1 MLIFYRASQRERK
14 QMSTEQEINALFH
27 KESGSTRPATKRYRE
42 VIVPLY
48 LEWSKCNTRMKISEP
63 QGVTPLR
70 RGKAMRDF
78 WTKEVGW
85 WNKNARYCPE
95 EFLDAL
101 TPDCFY
107 ELFQRYPITPLVRY
121 WHDNHYSTWMFRY
134 EMWERAR
141 GRERLQK
148 GWELYNLDL
157 YVEWCKNR
165 AWWQR
170 GWAWRVAIQL
180 MSALL
185 QLP

>member
-1 MLIFYRASQRERK
+1 MRMPAES
-14 QMSTEQEINALFH
+14 EINDLFH
-27 KESGSTRPATKRYRE
+27 KESGSDRPASKRYRE

-48 LEWSKCNTRMKISEP
+48 LEWSKCSTRMKISQPPYDGLLE
-63 QGVTPLR
+63 

-85 WNKNARYCPE
+85 WNKSAVYCAE

-101 TPDCFY
+101 MPDCFC
-107 ELFQRYPITPLVRY
+107 ELFGRYPITPLVRY
-121 WHDNHYSTWMFRY
+121 WHDNRYSIRMFRY

-141 GRERLQK
+141 GRERLQE
-148 GWELYNLDL
+148 GWTIYDFDL

-170 GWAWRVAIQL
+170 GRTGRMVRRL
-180 MSALL
+180 VRKKR
-185 QLP
+185 